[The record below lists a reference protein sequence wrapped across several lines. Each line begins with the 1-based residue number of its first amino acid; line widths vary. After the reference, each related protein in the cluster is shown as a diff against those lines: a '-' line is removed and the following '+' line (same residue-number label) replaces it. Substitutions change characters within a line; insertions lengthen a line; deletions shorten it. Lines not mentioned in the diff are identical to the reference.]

1 MKRGGERFGKKSCLT
16 QFLCFSVSL
25 KARALVLRVAF
36 VRNRALLSCFTTNDR
51 KGLGRVATLHFL
63 TDKTTDQY
71 NILGTCHSLKK
82 ALATVQSRM
91 YLHSSQRMKSV
102 GSIRLSYDTVYDS
115 LVSHMYLVV

>member
-1 MKRGGERFGKKSCLT
+1 MERKAVLLSFFV
-16 QFLCFSVSL
+16 FLSHF
-25 KARALVLRVAF
+25 KAPALVLRVAF

-82 ALATVQSRM
+82 ALATVQSRV

-115 LVSHMYLVV
+115 LVSHMYLVG